1 MSYPVDLQLH
11 STASDGTDT
20 PAALVAVCAAHGV
33 RVIAL
38 TDHDG
43 VLGLDEALA
52 AGRQHGVQVIPA
64 LEFSTRSEP
73 ARDLL
78 DINILALGIRRQD
91 PTLLATLER
100 VHASRLEQKIRQI
113 ERLQAY
119 GVAIEVDAVLARARG
134 VPGRVHIAQEALA
147 RNPHRFTS
155 IADVFA
161 QFLAPDAP
169 NSTYVARTF
178 SLSVEDAIAVTHAA
192 GGIAV
197 LAHPGAYPR
206 VRDIDGV
213 VARLAAAGLDGIEVR
228 YPYAYNRGHF
238 GAPAQE
244 VAALV
249 AHFQALSVRHN
260 LLVTGGSDYHGQAKP
275 GITPGMA
282 GLTWPE
288 WEALAARC
296 GWALQVAESASHR
309 QDADELKIVGR

>member
-20 PAALVAVCAAHGV
+20 PAALATLCAARGV

-43 VLGLDEALA
+43 VLGIDEALA
-52 AGRQHGVQVIPA
+52 AGRQCGVQVIPA

-78 DINILALGIRRQD
+78 DINILALGIRHQD
-91 PTLLATLER
+91 PMLLATLER

-113 ERLQAY
+113 ERLQTY
-119 GVAIEVDAVLARARG
+119 GVDIEVDAVLARAQG

-147 RNPHRFTS
+147 RNPQRFTS
-155 IADVFA
+155 VADVFA

-192 GGIAV
+192 GGVAV

-213 VARLAAAGLDGIEVR
+213 VARLTAAGLDGIEVR
-228 YPYAYNRGHF
+228 YPYAHNRGHF
-238 GAPAQE
+238 GASAQE

-249 AHFQALSVRHN
+249 AHFHTLAVQHD
-260 LLVTGGSDYHGQAKP
+260 LLITGGSDYHGQAKP

-282 GLTWPE
+282 GLTWSE
-288 WEALAARC
+288 WETLAARC
-296 GWALQVAESASHR
+296 GWAMQVTESASH
-309 QDADELKIVGR
+309 QQTADEIY

>member
-20 PAALVAVCAAHGV
+20 PAALVTLCAAHGV
-33 RVIAL
+33 RVVAL
-38 TDHDG
+38 TDHDS
-43 VLGLDEALA
+43 VLGIDEAIT
-52 AGRQHGVQVIPA
+52 AGRQCGVQVIPA
-64 LEFSTRSEP
+64 LEFSTRSEA

-78 DINILALGIRRQD
+78 DINILAMGVRRQD
-91 PTLLATLER
+91 AGLLATLER
-100 VHASRLEQKIRQI
+100 VLASRVEQKIRQI
-113 ERLQAY
+113 ERLRTY
-119 GVAIEVDAVLARARG
+119 GVAIEVDAVLARAQG

-147 RNPHRFTS
+147 RNPQQFTS
-155 IADVFA
+155 VADVFA

-178 SLSVEDAIAVTHAA
+178 SLSVEEAIAVTHAA

-206 VRDIDGV
+206 VRDIDAV

-228 YPYAYNRGHF
+228 YPYAHNRGHF
-238 GAPAQE
+238 GADACE

-249 AHFQALSVRHN
+249 AHFHDLAVQHD
-260 LLVTGGSDYHGQAKP
+260 LLITGGSDYHGQAKP
-275 GITPGMA
+275 GITPGMD

-288 WEALAARC
+288 WKTLAARC
-296 GWALQVAESASHR
+296 GWPSSGEFAPA
-309 QDADELKIVGR
+309 

>member
-20 PAALVAVCAAHGV
+20 PAELVALCAARGV

-38 TDHDG
+38 TDHDS
-43 VLGLDEALA
+43 VLGVDEALA
-52 AGRQHGVQVIPA
+52 AGRQWGVRVIPA
-64 LEFSTRSEP
+64 LEFSTRSES

-78 DINILALGIRRQD
+78 DINILALGIRHQD
-91 PTLLATLER
+91 AELLATLAR
-100 VHASRLEQKIRQI
+100 ILASRIEQKIRQI
-113 ERLQAY
+113 ERLQTY
-119 GVAIEVDAVLARARG
+119 GVAIEVDDVLARAQG

-147 RNPHRFTS
+147 RNPQRFAS
-155 IADVFA
+155 VADVFA

-206 VRDIDGV
+206 VRAIDDV

-238 GAPAQE
+238 GASAQE
-244 VAALV
+244 VAALT
-249 AHFQALSVRHN
+249 AHFHDLAVRHN
-260 LLVTGGSDYHGQAKP
+260 LLITGGSDYHGQAKP
-275 GITPGMA
+275 GISPGMD
-282 GLTWPE
+282 GLTWSE
-288 WEALAARC
+288 WETLAARC
-296 GWALQVAESASHR
+296 GWASHAPASAPTR
-309 QDADELKIVGR
+309 QDEAEV

>member
-52 AGRQHGVQVIPA
+52 AGRQHGVQVISA

-91 PTLLATLER
+91 PALLATLER

-119 GVAIEVDAVLARARG
+119 GVAIEVDAVLARAHG

-147 RNPHRFTS
+147 CNPHRFTS

-213 VARLAAAGLDGIEVR
+213 VARLAAVGLDGIEVR

-249 AHFQALSVRHN
+249 AHFHALSVRHN

-309 QDADELKIVGR
+309 QGADELKIVGR